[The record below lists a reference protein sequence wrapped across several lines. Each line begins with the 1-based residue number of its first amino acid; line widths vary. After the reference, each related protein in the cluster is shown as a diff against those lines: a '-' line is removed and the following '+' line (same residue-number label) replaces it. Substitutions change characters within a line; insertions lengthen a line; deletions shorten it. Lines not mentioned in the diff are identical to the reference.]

1 MTHPRTPLTLAVP
14 AYFHPAQS
22 PQKWDRLVSLAAL
35 TRFVII
41 NVHNGPGEELDAPYL
56 PVIDALR
63 SAGVRMLGYVDTG
76 YGSREPSV
84 IAHETS
90 IYRARYGLDGIFMD
104 QVSSGLDELDH
115 YAQCVV
121 AARTAGGQFIALNS
135 GTHPHPGYVDLAN
148 VTVTFEGTWSQY
160 KSLEVPQWVQ
170 RYSPTRFCHLVHSVP
185 RGAFVRGLDL
195 AARRHVSSVF
205 LTHGSGANPWDRL
218 PARLTS
224 ELQRARPEEA
234 RFAGSVHQ

>member
-1 MTHPRTPLTLAVP
+1 MSSPQNPLTLAVP
-14 AYFHPAQS
+14 AYFHPAES
-22 PQKWDRLVSLAAL
+22 PKKWERLVSLAGS

-41 NVHNGPGEELDAPYL
+41 NVHNGPGEEVDAPYL
-56 PVIDALR
+56 PVIEALR
-63 SAGVRMLGYVDTG
+63 TAGVRMLGYVDTD

-104 QVSSGLDELDH
+104 QVSSGLEELDH

-160 KSLEVPQWVQ
+160 KALEIPAWVK
-170 RYSPTRFCHLVHSVP
+170 RYSAARFCHLVHSVP
-185 RGAFVRGLDL
+185 RGAFAKGLDL
-195 AARRHVSSVF
+195 AKKRHVGSVF
-205 LTHGSGANPWDRL
+205 LTDGNGANPWNRL
-218 PARLTS
+218 PSRLTA
-224 ELQRARPEEA
+224 ELQRSSSDEA
-234 RFAGSVHQ
+234 QFAASVHP